1 MAANGSALPPA
12 RRSEL
17 TATIATQKALAAYR
31 EGRYREALIN
41 LDERARLRPEQTDLL
56 MLRGWSYFNLGRF
69 DDAEQVFTAVSKT
82 GSAEADQAMRGLT
95 AIGQR
100 LGRIR
105 D

>member
-1 MAANGSALPPA
+1 
-12 RRSEL
+12 
-17 TATIATQKALAAYR
+17 
-31 EGRYREALIN
+31 
-41 LDERARLRPEQTDLL
+41 